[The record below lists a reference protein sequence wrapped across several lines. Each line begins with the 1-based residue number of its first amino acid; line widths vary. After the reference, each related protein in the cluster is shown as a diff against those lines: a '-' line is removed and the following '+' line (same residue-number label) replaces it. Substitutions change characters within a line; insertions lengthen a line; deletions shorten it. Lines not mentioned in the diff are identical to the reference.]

1 MDYKFRR
8 KPQHPPLFS
17 QLRASS
23 RKLIRLLIAVILFLS
38 LLVLLRRGFT
48 PVPSFNYVPIPIR
61 PERYPIPPKS
71 LLRLPRHRPKNI
83 PKIQHAPIHETIADK
98 RKRVARLQEVKDAF
112 LHSWKGYKQEAW
124 GKDELRPI
132 EGGFKTPF
140 CGWAATMVDSLDT
153 LWIMG
158 LREEFEISLV
168 ELRNVDFTNTEGCV
182 INLFETTIRHL
193 GGLLA
198 AFDISGG
205 RYTILVEK
213 AVELAE
219 VLITAFDTPNRMP
232 SPHYLWSAYAITF
245 LSPCLSLIPSELMII
260 PMSICLANQLCSPCW
275 ALCN

>member
-1 MDYKFRR
+1 MASKWESKLDSK
-8 KPQHPPLFS
+8 L
-17 QLRASS
+17 QLYSLLLPKGIRIPS
-23 RKLIRLLIAVILFLS
+23 RKLTRGLVTGLLFLC
-38 LLVLLRRGFT
+38 LLFVLRQSGFAR
-48 PVPSFNYVPIPIR
+48 SSYQFNYVPLPIR
-61 PERYPIPPKS
+61 PERYPLPPKS
-71 LLRLPRHRPKNI
+71 LIRLPRHQSRKF
-83 PKIQHAPIHETIADK
+83 PKIQHAPVLETRSEREK
-98 RKRVARLQEVKDAF
+98 REGRLQEVKDAF

-132 EGGFKTPF
+132 EGGYKTPF

-158 LREEFEISLV
+158 LKEEFEISLV

-205 RYTILVEK
+205 KYYILVKK

-219 VLITAFDTPNRMP
+219 VLYTAFDTPNRMP
-232 SPHYLWSAYAITF
+232 SPHYLWSAYGNP
-245 LSPCLSLIPSELMII
+245 LLLLCHSLIL
-260 PMSICLANQLCSPCW
+260 QHRRTCS
-275 ALCN
+275 